1 MYKLRFNPSA
11 RLIFVFSL
19 LISFITLPT
28 SSALDTWTAV
38 TGPGADPTETRQWV
52 GVASSSDGSRL
63 AASSFEAVWLSSNS
77 GVTWTLSNTANGN
90 YRGIA
95 SSSDGSKLL
104 LASSNSTKLERST
117 DSGATWSQ
125 LSNSVTQSW
134 HKVASSADG
143 QVLAAAGLHGTALY
157 VSTNGG
163 TSWSTKDVGNWNGI
177 AISDNGATMVAV
189 ASSRSIYVSTDSG
202 TTWNNRETA
211 RGWADVSISN
221 DGTKMIASVG
231 EGKIYR
237 STDSGTTWE
246 VLPNSPTKKHISVA
260 CSSDCSTIV
269 AGTNWEFV
277 HYSSDSGASWYSS
290 TTQIG
295 WINDV
300 ALSDDG
306 SKAFAAPYGQRFY
319 LSAKAAPPAPTIGAV
334 TATGASTATV
344 SFTAP
349 SGNGGSSI
357 TSYTAISNPGGIT
370 GSITQA
376 GSGTISVTGLSP
388 STSYTFTVKATN
400 AIGTSN
406 ASSASASITTN
417 VAAPAF
423 TLSSSSESKTVN
435 SALTGYTISS
445 TGGTIASY
453 AISPAAPAGLTFNS
467 TTGLLSGTPTE
478 VAAAT
483 AYTITATNA
492 TASTTQTFTLTVTA
506 VPVAPN
512 NADNSAAQ
520 AAQAEA
526 ARRANEQRQMGDLSS
541 VLPLINELIKEIED
555 GLKSTS
561 APKKKSSTSKTKQS
575 SQAKPEKKTNSEPLT
590 IPIPPAIEP
599 EAQSQVGEL
608 VTVSH
613 KVGFGLSASWMNSS
627 NIKELR
633 GFIAGVEESFE
644 VERIVIQGYAQPT
657 KIGLPD
663 IDIARAKAVKKL
675 LIKDGLDYPIVVEGM
690 GQAESKKGD
699 LSRLAVVTVEG
710 KLKNQN

>member
-1 MYKLRFNPSA
+1 MYKLRLNPST

-38 TGPGADPTETRQWV
+38 TGPGANPTETRQWV
-52 GVASSSDGSRL
+52 GIASSSDGSRL
-63 AASSFEAVWLSSNS
+63 AASSYEAVWLSSNS
-77 GVTWTLSNTANGN
+77 GVTWTLSNPANGN

-104 LASSNSTKLERST
+104 LASSWSTKLERST

-189 ASSRSIYVSTDSG
+189 ASSRAIYVSTDSG

-237 STDSGTTWE
+237 SIDSGTTWE
-246 VLPNSPTKKHISVA
+246 VLPNSPTKKHLSVA
-260 CSSDCSTIV
+260 CSSDCSTII

-349 SGNGGSSI
+349 TTNGGSAI
-357 TSYTAISNPGGIT
+357 TSYTAISNPSGIT

-376 GSGTISVTGLSP
+376 ESGTISVTGLSP
-388 STSYTFTVKATN
+388 STAYTFTVKATN
-400 AIGTSN
+400 SIGTSN

-435 SALTGYTISS
+435 TAISGYTISS

-453 AISPAAPAGLTFNS
+453 AISPAAPAGLTFNT
-467 TTGLLSGTPTE
+467 TTGLLTGTPTE

-492 TASTTQTFTLTVTA
+492 TSSTTQTFTLTVTA
-506 VPVAPN
+506 VPVVAT
-512 NADNSAAQ
+512 NSAAEA

-575 SQAKPEKKTNSEPLT
+575 SQAKPEKKSNSEPIT
-590 IPIPPAIEP
+590 IPTPPATEP
-599 EAQSQVGEL
+599 EAQKQVGEL
-608 VTVSH
+608 VSVSH
-613 KVGFGLSASWMNSS
+613 KVGFGLSASWINSS
-627 NIKELR
+627 NIKALR
-633 GFIAGVEESFE
+633 GFIAGIEESFE

-657 KIGLPD
+657 KIGLSD

-690 GQAESKKGD
+690 GQAESKKGN
-699 LSRLAVVTVEG
+699 LSRVAVVTVEG
-710 KLKNQN
+710 KIKNQN

>member
-1 MYKLRFNPSA
+1 MYKLRFNPST

-19 LISFITLPT
+19 LLSFITLPT

-38 TGPGADPTETRQWV
+38 TGPGADQTETRQWV

-63 AASSFEAVWLSSNS
+63 AASSYEAVWLSSNS
-77 GVTWTLSNTANGN
+77 GVTWTLSNPADAN

-104 LASSNSTKLERST
+104 LASSNNTKLQRST

-143 QVLAAAGLHGTALY
+143 EVLAAAGLHGTALH

-163 TSWSTKDVGNWNGI
+163 TSWSAKDIGNWNGI

-189 ASSRSIYVSTDSG
+189 ASSRAIYVSTDSG

-221 DGTKMIASVG
+221 DGTKIIASVG

-237 STDSGTTWE
+237 SIDSGTTWE
-246 VLPNSPTKKHISVA
+246 VLPNSPTKKHLSVA
-260 CSSDCSTIV
+260 CSSDCSTII
-269 AGTNWEFV
+269 AGTNWELV
-277 HYSSDSGASWYSS
+277 HYSSDSGASWHSS

-334 TATGASTATV
+334 TATGATTATV
-344 SFTAP
+344 TFTAP

-357 TSYTAISNPGGIT
+357 TSYTATSNPGGIT

-376 GSGTISVTGLSP
+376 GSGTITVTGLTP

-400 AIGTSN
+400 SIDTSS

-417 VAAPAF
+417 VSAPAF

-435 SALTGYTISS
+435 TALTGYTISS
-445 TGGTIASY
+445 TGGAIASY
-453 AISPAAPAGLTFNS
+453 AISPAAPAGLTFNT
-467 TTGLLSGTPTE
+467 TTGLLSGTPTS
-478 VAAAT
+478 VAPAT
-483 AYTITATNA
+483 TYTITATNA
-492 TASTTQTFTLTVTA
+492 TSSTTQTFTLTVTA
-506 VPVAPN
+506 VPVVAT
-512 NADNSAAQ
+512 NSAAEV

-561 APKKKSSTSKTKQS
+561 SPKKKSSTSKTQQS
-575 SQAKPEKKTNSEPLT
+575 SKAKPEKKSNSEPLT
-590 IPIPPAIEP
+590 IPIPLATEP
-599 EAQSQVGEL
+599 EAQKQVGEL
-608 VTVSH
+608 VSISH
-613 KVGFGLSASWMNSS
+613 NVGFGLSASWINSS
-627 NIKELR
+627 NIKALR
-633 GFIAGVEESFE
+633 GFIAGIEESFE

-657 KIGLPD
+657 KIGLSD

-710 KLKNQN
+710 KSKKPIN

>member
-1 MYKLRFNPSA
+1 MYKLRLNPSS

-38 TGPGADPTETRQWV
+38 TGPGANPTETRQWV
-52 GVASSSDGSRL
+52 GIASSSDGSRL
-63 AASSFEAVWLSSNS
+63 AASSYEAVWLSSNS
-77 GVTWTLSNTANGN
+77 GVTWTLSNPANGN

-104 LASSNSTKLERST
+104 LASSWSTKLERST

-189 ASSRSIYVSTDSG
+189 ASSRAIYVSTDSG

-237 STDSGTTWE
+237 SIDSGTTWE
-246 VLPNSPTKKHISVA
+246 VLPNSPTKKHLSVA
-260 CSSDCSTIV
+260 CSSDCSTIIT
-269 AGTNWEFV
+269 GTNWEFV

-349 SGNGGSSI
+349 TTNGGSAI

-376 GSGTISVTGLSP
+376 ESGTISVTGLSP
-388 STSYTFTVKATN
+388 STAYTFTVKATN
-400 AIGTSN
+400 SIGTSN

-435 SALTGYTISS
+435 TAISSYTISS

-453 AISPAAPAGLTFNS
+453 AISPAAPAGLTFNT
-467 TTGLLSGTPTE
+467 TTGLLTGTPTE

-492 TASTTQTFTLTVTA
+492 TSSTTQTFTLTITA
-506 VPVAPN
+506 VPVVAT
-512 NADNSAAQ
+512 NSAAEA

-561 APKKKSSTSKTKQS
+561 VPKKKSSTSKTKQS
-575 SQAKPEKKTNSEPLT
+575 SQAKPDKKSNSEPLT
-590 IPIPPAIEP
+590 IPVPPATEP
-599 EAQSQVGEL
+599 EAQKQVGEL
-608 VTVSH
+608 VSVSH
-613 KVGFGLSASWMNSS
+613 KVGFGLSASWINSS
-627 NIKELR
+627 NIKALR
-633 GFIAGVEESFE
+633 GFIAGIEESFE

-657 KIGLPD
+657 KIGLSD
-663 IDIARAKAVKKL
+663 IDIARAKAVKKFL
-675 LIKDGLDYPIVVEGM
+675 SKEGLDYPIIVEGM

-699 LSRLAVVTVEG
+699 LSRLAVVTIEG
-710 KLKNQN
+710 KIKNQN

>member
-1 MYKLRFNPSA
+1 
-11 RLIFVFSL
+11 VFSL

-52 GVASSSDGSRL
+52 GIASSSDGSRL

-77 GVTWTLSNTANGN
+77 GVTWTISNSADAN

-104 LASSNSTKLERST
+104 LASSNVTKLQRST

-189 ASSRSIYVSTDSG
+189 ASSRAIYVSTDSG

-237 STDSGTTWE
+237 SIDSGTTWE
-246 VLPNSPTKKHISVA
+246 ILPNSPTKKHLSVA
-260 CSSDCSTIV
+260 CSSDCSTIIT
-269 AGTNWEFV
+269 GTNWEFV

-349 SGNGGSSI
+349 TTNGGSAI

-376 GSGTISVTGLSP
+376 ESGTISVTGLSP
-388 STSYTFTVKATN
+388 STTYTFTVKTTN
-400 AIGTSN
+400 SIGTSN

-435 SALTGYTISS
+435 TAISSYTITS

-453 AISPAAPAGLTFNS
+453 AISPAAPAGLTFNT
-467 TTGLLSGTPTE
+467 TTGLLTGTPTS
-478 VAAAT
+478 VAPAT

-492 TASTTQTFTLTVTA
+492 TSSTAQTFTLTVTA
-506 VPVAPN
+506 VPVVAT
-512 NADNSAAQ
+512 NSAAEA

-526 ARRANEQRQMGDLSS
+526 VRRANEQRQMGDLSS

-561 APKKKSSTSKTKQS
+561 APKKKSSTSKTQQS
-575 SQAKPEKKTNSEPLT
+575 SKAKPEKKSNSEPLT
-590 IPIPPAIEP
+590 IPIPPASEP
-599 EAQSQVGEL
+599 EAQNKVGEVVSL
-608 VTVSH
+608 SH
-613 KVGFGLSASWMNSS
+613 KVGFGLSASWINSS
-627 NIKELR
+627 NIKALR
-633 GFIAGVEESFE
+633 GFIAGIEESLE

-657 KIGLPD
+657 KIGLSD

-675 LIKDGLDYPIVVEGM
+675 LIKDGLDYPIIVEGM
-690 GQAESKKGD
+690 GQAESKKGE

-710 KLKNQN
+710 KIKKQN

>member
-1 MYKLRFNPSA
+1 MHKLRFNPST
-11 RLIFVFSL
+11 RLIFAFSL
-19 LISFITLPT
+19 LLSFITLPT

-38 TGPGADPTETRQWV
+38 TGPGADQTETRQWV

-63 AASSFEAVWLSSNS
+63 AASSYEAVWISSNS
-77 GVTWTLSNTANGN
+77 GVTWTLSNPADAN

-104 LASSNSTKLERST
+104 LASSNNTKLQRST

-143 QVLAAAGLHGTALY
+143 EVLAAAGLHGTALY

-163 TSWSTKDVGNWNGI
+163 TSWSAKDIGNWNGI

-189 ASSRSIYVSTDSG
+189 ASGRAIYVSTDSG

-211 RGWADVSISN
+211 RGWADISISN
-221 DGTKMIASVG
+221 DGTKIIASVG

-237 STDSGTTWE
+237 SIDSGTTWE
-246 VLPNSPTKKHISVA
+246 VLPNSPTKKHLSVA
-260 CSSDCSTIV
+260 CSSDCSTII

-277 HYSSDSGASWYSS
+277 HYSSDSGASWHSS

-334 TATGASTATV
+334 TATGATTATV

-357 TSYTAISNPGGIT
+357 TSYTATSNPGGIT

-376 GSGTISVTGLSP
+376 GSGTITVTGLTP

-400 AIGTSN
+400 SIDTSS

-417 VAAPAF
+417 VSAPAF

-435 SALTGYTISS
+435 TALTGYTISS
-445 TGGTIASY
+445 TGGAIASY
-453 AISPAAPAGLTFNS
+453 AISPAAPAGLTFNT

-478 VAAAT
+478 VAAST

-492 TASTTQTFTLTVTA
+492 TSSTTQTFTLTVTA
-506 VPVAPN
+506 VPVVAT
-512 NADNSAAQ
+512 NSTAEA

-526 ARRANEQRQMGDLSS
+526 SRRANEQREWGDLSS

-561 APKKKSSTSKTKQS
+561 APKKKSSTSKPKQS
-575 SQAKPEKKTNSEPLT
+575 SQAKSENKSNSKPLP
-590 IPIPPAIEP
+590 IPIPQAAVP

-608 VTVSH
+608 VSVSH
-613 KVGFGLSASWMNSS
+613 KVGFGLSASWINSS
-627 NIKELR
+627 NIKALR
-633 GFIAGVEESFE
+633 GFITETKEILE
-644 VERIVIQGYAQPT
+644 VERIVIHGYAQPT
-657 KIGLPD
+657 KIGLAD

-710 KLKNQN
+710 KLKKQN

>member
-1 MYKLRFNPSA
+1 MYKLRFNPST

-77 GVTWTLSNTANGN
+77 GVTWTLSNTTNGN

-104 LASSNSTKLERST
+104 LATNNGTQLQRST
-117 DSGATWSQ
+117 DYGATWT
-125 LSNSVTQSW
+125 VTGPAQNW
-134 HKVASSADG
+134 QKVASSANG
-143 QVLAAAGLHGTALY
+143 QVLAAAGNNGTALY

-189 ASSRSIYVSTDSG
+189 ASSGIYVSTDSG

-211 RGWADVSISN
+211 RSWADVSISN
-221 DGTKMIASVG
+221 DGTKMIASVN

-237 STDSGTTWE
+237 SIDSGTTWE
-246 VLPNSPTKKHISVA
+246 VLPNSPTKKHLSVA

-277 HYSSDSGASWYSS
+277 HYSSDSGASWHSS
-290 TTQIG
+290 STQIG

-319 LSAKAAPPAPTIGAV
+319 LSAKAAPPTPTIGAA
-334 TATGASTATV
+334 TATGATTASV

-435 SALTGYTISS
+435 YALTGYTISS

-453 AISPAAPAGLTFNS
+453 SISPAAPAGLTFNT
-467 TTGLLSGTPTE
+467 TTGLLTGTPTE

-492 TASTTQTFTLTVTA
+492 TSSTTQTFTLTVTA
-506 VPVAPN
+506 VPVVAT
-512 NADNSAAQ
+512 NSAAEV

-575 SQAKPEKKTNSEPLT
+575 SKAKPEKKSNSEPLT
-590 IPIPPAIEP
+590 IPIPPATEP

-608 VTVSH
+608 VSVSH
-613 KVGFGLSASWMNSS
+613 KVGFGLSASWINSS
-627 NIKELR
+627 NIKALR
-633 GFIAGVEESFE
+633 GFIAGIEESFE
-644 VERIVIQGYAQPT
+644 VKRIVIQGYAQPT
-657 KIGLPD
+657 KIGLSD

-710 KLKNQN
+710 KIKNQN

>member
-1 MYKLRFNPSA
+1 MHKLRFNPST
-11 RLIFVFSL
+11 RLIFAFSL
-19 LISFITLPT
+19 LLSFITLPT

-38 TGPGADPTETRQWV
+38 TGPGADQTETRQWV

-63 AASSFEAVWLSSNS
+63 AASSYEAVWISSNS
-77 GVTWTLSNTANGN
+77 GVTWTLSNPADAN

-104 LASSNSTKLERST
+104 LASSNNTKLQRST

-143 QVLAAAGLHGTALY
+143 EVLAAAGLHGTALY

-163 TSWSTKDVGNWNGI
+163 TSWSAKDIGNWNGI

-189 ASSRSIYVSTDSG
+189 ASGRAIYVSTDSG

-211 RGWADVSISN
+211 RGWADISISN
-221 DGTKMIASVG
+221 DGTKIIASVG

-237 STDSGTTWE
+237 SIDSGTTWE
-246 VLPNSPTKKHISVA
+246 VLPNSPTKKHLSVA
-260 CSSDCSTIV
+260 CSSDCSTII

-277 HYSSDSGASWYSS
+277 HYSSDSGASWHSS

-334 TATGASTATV
+334 TATGATTATV

-357 TSYTAISNPGGIT
+357 TSYTATSNPGGIT

-376 GSGTISVTGLSP
+376 GSGTITVTGLTP

-400 AIGTSN
+400 SIDTSS

-417 VAAPAF
+417 VASPAF
-423 TLSSSSESKTVN
+423 TLSSVSESKTVN
-435 SALTGYTISS
+435 TALTGYTISS
-445 TGGTIASY
+445 TGGAIASY
-453 AISPAAPAGLTFNS
+453 AISPAAPAGLTFNT

-478 VAAAT
+478 VAAST

-492 TASTTQTFTLTVTA
+492 TSSTTQTFTLTVTA
-506 VPVAPN
+506 VPVVAT
-512 NADNSAAQ
+512 NSTAEA

-526 ARRANEQRQMGDLSS
+526 TRRANEQREWGDLSS

-561 APKKKSSTSKTKQS
+561 APKKKSSTSKPKQS
-575 SQAKPEKKTNSEPLT
+575 SQAKSENKSNSKPLP
-590 IPIPPAIEP
+590 IPIPLAAVP

-608 VTVSH
+608 VSVSH
-613 KVGFGLSASWMNSS
+613 KVGFGLSASWINSS
-627 NIKELR
+627 NIKALR
-633 GFIAGVEESFE
+633 GFITETKEILE
-644 VERIVIQGYAQPT
+644 VERIVIHGYAQPT
-657 KIGLPD
+657 KIGLAD
-663 IDIARAKAVKKL
+663 IDIARAKAVKKFL
-675 LIKDGLDYPIVVEGM
+675 SKEGLDYPMIVEGM
-690 GQAESKKGD
+690 GQAKSKKSD

-710 KLKNQN
+710 KLKK

>member
-1 MYKLRFNPSA
+1 MYKLRFNPST

-63 AASSFEAVWLSSNS
+63 AASSYEAVWLSSNS
-77 GVTWTLSNTANGN
+77 GVTWTLSNPANGN

-104 LASSNSTKLERST
+104 LASSWSTKLERST

-163 TSWSTKDVGNWNGI
+163 TSWSPKDVGNWAGI

-189 ASSRSIYVSTDSG
+189 ASSGIYVSTDSG

-211 RGWADVSISN
+211 RSWADVSISN

-237 STDSGTTWE
+237 SIDSGTTWE
-246 VLPNSPTKKHISVA
+246 VLPNSPTKKHLSVA

-277 HYSSDSGASWYSS
+277 HYSSDSGASWHSS
-290 TTQIG
+290 STQIG

-319 LSAKAAPPAPTIGAV
+319 LSAKAAPPTPTIGAA
-334 TATGASTATV
+334 TATGATTASV

-388 STSYTFTVKATN
+388 STAYTFTVKATN
-400 AIGTSN
+400 SIGTSN

-423 TLSSSSESKTVN
+423 TLSTSSESKTVN
-435 SALTGYTISS
+435 TAISGYTISS

-453 AISPAAPAGLTFNS
+453 AISPAAPAGLTFNT
-467 TTGLLSGTPTE
+467 TTGLLTGTPTV
-478 VAAAT
+478 VAPST

-492 TASTTQTFTLTVTA
+492 TSSTTQTFTLTVTA
-506 VPVAPN
+506 VPVV
-512 NADNSAAQ
+512 ADP
-520 AAQAEA
+520 EA
-526 ARRANEQRQMGDLSS
+526 TRKANEQREWGDLSS
-541 VLPLINELIKEIED
+541 VLPLINELLKEMEE
-555 GLKSTS
+555 GSMSTS
-561 APKKKSSTSKTKQS
+561 TPKKKSPIIKAKQNTSTVKKSEQEKAKIKN
-575 SQAKPEKKTNSEPLT
+575 QAKAKQNKK
-590 IPIPPAIEP
+590 
-599 EAQSQVGEL
+599 
-608 VTVSH
+608 
-613 KVGFGLSASWMNSS
+613 K
-627 NIKELR
+627 
-633 GFIAGVEESFE
+633 
-644 VERIVIQGYAQPT
+644 
-657 KIGLPD
+657 
-663 IDIARAKAVKKL
+663 
-675 LIKDGLDYPIVVEGM
+675 
-690 GQAESKKGD
+690 
-699 LSRLAVVTVEG
+699 
-710 KLKNQN
+710 

>member
-1 MYKLRFNPSA
+1 MY
-11 RLIFVFSL
+11 RLKPNRKFWFISVLSFLFTSL
-19 LISFITLPT
+19 FLPA
-28 SSALDTWTAV
+28 ALAFDTWTAV
-38 TGPGADPTETRQWV
+38 TGPVNKLSETPRWV

-63 AASSFEAVWLSSNS
+63 AASAFDEVWLSSNS
-77 GVTWTLSNTANGN
+77 GVTWTRSNTPNGN

-95 SSSDGSKLL
+95 SSSNGSTLL
-104 LASSNSTKLERST
+104 LATHTVQLQRST
-117 DSGATWSQ
+117 DYGATWTTTGPARNDWQ
-125 LSNSVTQSW
+125 Q
-134 HKVASSADG
+134 VASSADG
-143 QVLAAAGLHGTALY
+143 QVLAAAGDNGTALY

-163 TSWSTKDVGNWNGI
+163 TNWSTQANVGVGNWHGI

-189 ASSRSIYVSTDSG
+189 NSGGQIYVSTDSG
-202 TTWNNRETA
+202 ANWVPRDTA
-211 RGWADVSISN
+211 RNWDDVSISN
-221 DGTKMIASVG
+221 DGTKMIASVY
-231 EGKIYR
+231 EGQIYR
-237 STDSGTTWE
+237 SVDSGTTWE
-246 VLPNSPTKKHISVA
+246 VLPNSPTKKHLSVA
-260 CSSDCSTIV
+260 CSSDCSTII

-277 HYSSDSGASWYSS
+277 HYSSDSGASWHSS

-306 SKAFAAPYGQRFY
+306 SKAFAAPYEQRFY
-319 LSAKAAPPAPTIGAV
+319 LSAKAAPPAPTIGAA
-334 TATGASTATV
+334 TATGATTATV

-376 GSGTISVTGLSP
+376 GSGTIDVTGLSP

-400 AIGTSN
+400 SIGTSN

-417 VAAPAF
+417 IMAPAF

-435 SALTGYTISS
+435 TAITGYTISS

-453 AISPAAPAGLTFNS
+453 AISPAAPAGLTFNT
-467 TTGLLSGTPTE
+467 TTGLLTGTPTE
-478 VAAAT
+478 VAAST

-506 VPVAPN
+506 VPVVAT
-512 NADNSAAQ
+512 NSAAEA

-575 SQAKPEKKTNSEPLT
+575 SKAKPEKTSNSEPLT
-590 IPIPPAIEP
+590 IPIPPATEP

-608 VTVSH
+608 VSISH
-613 KVGFGLSASWMNSS
+613 KVGFGLSASWINSS
-627 NIKELR
+627 NIKALR
-633 GFIAGVEESFE
+633 GFITETEESFE
-644 VERIVIQGYAQPT
+644 VERIVIHGYAQPT
-657 KIGLPD
+657 KIGLSG
-663 IDIARAKAVKKL
+663 IDIARAKAVKKF
-675 LIKDGLDYPIVVEGM
+675 LIKEGLDYPMIVEGM
-690 GQAESKKGD
+690 GQAKSKKSD

-710 KLKNQN
+710 KLKKQN

>member
-1 MYKLRFNPSA
+1 MYKLRLNPST

-38 TGPGADPTETRQWV
+38 TGPGANPTETRQWV
-52 GVASSSDGSRL
+52 GIASSSDGSRL
-63 AASSFEAVWLSSNS
+63 AASSYEAVWLSSNS
-77 GVTWTLSNTANGN
+77 GVTWTLSNPANGN

-104 LASSNSTKLERST
+104 LASSWSTKLERST

-189 ASSRSIYVSTDSG
+189 ASSRAIYVSTDSG

-237 STDSGTTWE
+237 SIDSGTTWE
-246 VLPNSPTKKHISVA
+246 VLPNSPTKKHLSVA
-260 CSSDCSTIV
+260 CSSDCSTII

-349 SGNGGSSI
+349 TTNGGSAI
-357 TSYTAISNPGGIT
+357 TSYTAISNPSGIT

-376 GSGTISVTGLSP
+376 ESGTISVTGLSP
-388 STSYTFTVKATN
+388 STAYTFTVKATN
-400 AIGTSN
+400 SIGTSN

-435 SALTGYTISS
+435 TAITGYTISS

-453 AISPAAPAGLTFNS
+453 AISPAAPAGLTFNT
-467 TTGLLSGTPTE
+467 TTGLLTGTPTE

-506 VPVAPN
+506 APVVAT
-512 NADNSAAQ
+512 NSAAEV

-561 APKKKSSTSKTKQS
+561 APKKKSSMSKTQQS
-575 SQAKPEKKTNSEPLT
+575 SKAKPEKKSNSEPLT
-590 IPIPPAIEP
+590 IPIPPATEP
-599 EAQSQVGEL
+599 EAQKQVGEL
-608 VTVSH
+608 VSVSH
-613 KVGFGLSASWMNSS
+613 KVGFGLSASWINSS
-627 NIKELR
+627 NIKALR
-633 GFIAGVEESFE
+633 GFIASIEESFE

-657 KIGLPD
+657 KIGLSD

-675 LIKDGLDYPIVVEGM
+675 LIKEGLDYPMIVEGM

>member
-1 MYKLRFNPSA
+1 
-11 RLIFVFSL
+11 
-19 LISFITLPT
+19 
-28 SSALDTWTAV
+28 
-38 TGPGADPTETRQWV
+38 
-52 GVASSSDGSRL
+52 
-63 AASSFEAVWLSSNS
+63 
-77 GVTWTLSNTANGN
+77 
-90 YRGIA
+90 
-95 SSSDGSKLL
+95 
-104 LASSNSTKLERST
+104 
-117 DSGATWSQ
+117 
-125 LSNSVTQSW
+125 
-134 HKVASSADG
+134 
-143 QVLAAAGLHGTALY
+143 
-157 VSTNGG
+157 
-163 TSWSTKDVGNWNGI
+163 
-177 AISDNGATMVAV
+177 
-189 ASSRSIYVSTDSG
+189 
-202 TTWNNRETA
+202 
-211 RGWADVSISN
+211 
-221 DGTKMIASVG
+221 VG

-237 STDSGTTWE
+237 SIDSGTTWE
-246 VLPNSPTKKHISVA
+246 VLPNSPTKKHLSVA
-260 CSSDCSTIV
+260 CSSDCSTII

-349 SGNGGSSI
+349 TTNGGSAI
-357 TSYTAISNPGGIT
+357 TSYTAISNPSGIT

-376 GSGTISVTGLSP
+376 ESGTISVTGLSP
-388 STSYTFTVKATN
+388 STAYTFTVKATN
-400 AIGTSN
+400 SIGTSN

-435 SALTGYTISS
+435 TAITGYTISS

-453 AISPAAPAGLTFNS
+453 AISPAAPAGLTFNT
-467 TTGLLSGTPTE
+467 TTGLLTGTPTE

-506 VPVAPN
+506 APVVAT
-512 NADNSAAQ
+512 NSAAEV

-561 APKKKSSTSKTKQS
+561 APKKKSSMSKTQQS
-575 SQAKPEKKTNSEPLT
+575 SKAKPEKKSNSEPLT
-590 IPIPPAIEP
+590 IPIPPATEP
-599 EAQSQVGEL
+599 EAQKQVGEL
-608 VTVSH
+608 VSVSH
-613 KVGFGLSASWMNSS
+613 KVGFGLSASWINSS
-627 NIKELR
+627 NIKALR
-633 GFIAGVEESFE
+633 GFIASIEESFE

-657 KIGLPD
+657 KIGLSD

>member
-1 MYKLRFNPSA
+1 M
-11 RLIFVFSL
+11 
-19 LISFITLPT
+19 
-28 SSALDTWTAV
+28 
-38 TGPGADPTETRQWV
+38 
-52 GVASSSDGSRL
+52 
-63 AASSFEAVWLSSNS
+63 
-77 GVTWTLSNTANGN
+77 
-90 YRGIA
+90 
-95 SSSDGSKLL
+95 L
-104 LASSNSTKLERST
+104 LASSNNTKLQRST

-143 QVLAAAGLHGTALY
+143 EVLVAAGLPGTALY

-163 TSWSTKDVGNWNGI
+163 TSWSAKDIGNWNGI

-189 ASSRSIYVSTDSG
+189 ASGRAIYVSTDSG

-211 RGWADVSISN
+211 RGWADISISN
-221 DGTKMIASVG
+221 DGTKIIASVG

-237 STDSGTTWE
+237 SIDSGTTWE
-246 VLPNSPTKKHISVA
+246 VLPNSPTKKHLSVA
-260 CSSDCSTIV
+260 CSSDCSTII

-277 HYSSDSGASWYSS
+277 HYSSDSGASWHSS

-334 TATGASTATV
+334 TATGATTATV

-357 TSYTAISNPGGIT
+357 TSYTATSNPGGIT

-376 GSGTISVTGLSP
+376 GSGTITVTGLTP

-400 AIGTSN
+400 SIDTSS

-417 VAAPAF
+417 VSAPAF

-435 SALTGYTISS
+435 TALTGYTISS
-445 TGGTIASY
+445 TGGAIASY
-453 AISPAAPAGLTFNS
+453 AISPAAPAGLTFNT

-478 VAAAT
+478 VAAST

-492 TASTTQTFTLTVTA
+492 TSSTTQTFTLTVTA
-506 VPVAPN
+506 VPVVAT
-512 NADNSAAQ
+512 NSTAEA

-526 ARRANEQRQMGDLSS
+526 SRRANEQREWGDLSS

-561 APKKKSSTSKTKQS
+561 APKKKSSTSKPKQS
-575 SQAKPEKKTNSEPLT
+575 SQAKSENKSNSKPLP
-590 IPIPPAIEP
+590 IPIPLAAVP

-608 VTVSH
+608 VSVSH
-613 KVGFGLSASWMNSS
+613 KVGFGLSASWINSS
-627 NIKELR
+627 NIKALR
-633 GFIAGVEESFE
+633 GFITETKEILE
-644 VERIVIQGYAQPT
+644 VERIVIHGYAQPT
-657 KIGLPD
+657 KIGLAN
-663 IDIARAKAVKKL
+663 IDIARAKAVKKF
-675 LIKDGLDYPIVVEGM
+675 LIKEGLDYPMIVEGM
-690 GQAESKKGD
+690 GQAKSKKSD

-710 KLKNQN
+710 KLKK

>member
-1 MYKLRFNPSA
+1 MYKLRFNPSTQ
-11 RLIFVFSL
+11 LIFVFSL
-19 LISFITLPT
+19 LLSFITLPT

-38 TGPGADPTETRQWV
+38 TGPGADQTETRQWV

-63 AASSFEAVWLSSNS
+63 AASSYEAVWLSSNS
-77 GVTWTLSNTANGN
+77 GVTWTLSNPADAN

-104 LASSNSTKLERST
+104 LASSNNTKLQRST

-143 QVLAAAGLHGTALY
+143 EVLAAAGLHGTALY

-163 TSWSTKDVGNWNGI
+163 TSWSAKDIGNWNGI

-189 ASSRSIYVSTDSG
+189 ASSRAIYVSTDSG

-221 DGTKMIASVG
+221 DGTKIIASVG

-237 STDSGTTWE
+237 SIDSGTTWE
-246 VLPNSPTKKHISVA
+246 VLPNSPTKKHLSVA
-260 CSSDCSTIV
+260 CSSDCSTII

-277 HYSSDSGASWYSS
+277 HYSSDSGASWHSS

-334 TATGASTATV
+334 TATGATTATV

-357 TSYTAISNPGGIT
+357 TSYTATSNPGGIT

-376 GSGTISVTGLSP
+376 GSGTITVTGLTP

-400 AIGTSN
+400 SIDTSS

-417 VAAPAF
+417 VSAPAF

-435 SALTGYTISS
+435 TALTGYTISS
-445 TGGTIASY
+445 TGGAIASY
-453 AISPAAPAGLTFNS
+453 AISPAAPAGLTFNT
-467 TTGLLSGTPTE
+467 TTGLLSGTPTS
-478 VAAAT
+478 VAPAT

-492 TASTTQTFTLTVTA
+492 TSSTTQTFTLTVTA
-506 VPVAPN
+506 VPVVAT
-512 NADNSAAQ
+512 NSAAEA

-526 ARRANEQRQMGDLSS
+526 ARRANEQREWGDLSS

-561 APKKKSSTSKTKQS
+561 APKKKTSTSKTQQS
-575 SQAKPEKKTNSEPLT
+575 SNAKSEKKSNSEPLL
-590 IPIPPAIEP
+590 IPIPPATEP
-599 EAQSQVGEL
+599 EAQSQPGEL
-608 VTVSH
+608 VSISH
-613 KVGFGLSASWMNSS
+613 KVGFGLSASWINSS
-627 NIKELR
+627 NIKALR
-633 GFIAGVEESFE
+633 GFIAGIEESLE
-644 VERIVIQGYAQPT
+644 VERIVIHGYAQPT
-657 KIGLPD
+657 KIGLAD
-663 IDIARAKAVKKL
+663 IDIARAKAVKKFL
-675 LIKDGLDYPIVVEGM
+675 SKEGLDYPMIAEGM

-699 LSRLAVVTVEG
+699 LSRVAVVTVEG

>member
-1 MYKLRFNPSA
+1 MYKLRFNPST

-19 LISFITLPT
+19 LLSFITLPT

-38 TGPGADPTETRQWV
+38 TGPGADQTETRQWV

-63 AASSFEAVWLSSNS
+63 AASSYEAVWLSSNS
-77 GVTWTLSNTANGN
+77 GVTWTLSNPADAN

-104 LASSNSTKLERST
+104 LASSNNTKLQRST

-143 QVLAAAGLHGTALY
+143 EVLAAAGLHGTALY

-163 TSWSTKDVGNWNGI
+163 TSWSAKDIGNWNGI

-189 ASSRSIYVSTDSG
+189 ASSRAIYVSTDSG

-221 DGTKMIASVG
+221 DGTKIIASVG

-237 STDSGTTWE
+237 SIDSGTTWE
-246 VLPNSPTKKHISVA
+246 VLPNSPTKKHLSVA
-260 CSSDCSTIV
+260 CSSDCSTII
-269 AGTNWEFV
+269 AGTNWELV
-277 HYSSDSGASWYSS
+277 HYSSDSGASWHSS

-334 TATGASTATV
+334 TAIGATTATV

-357 TSYTAISNPGGIT
+357 TSYTATSNPGGIT

-376 GSGTISVTGLSP
+376 GSGTITVTGLTP

-400 AIGTSN
+400 SIDTSS

-417 VAAPAF
+417 VSAPAF

-435 SALTGYTISS
+435 TALTGYTISS
-445 TGGTIASY
+445 TGGAIASY
-453 AISPAAPAGLTFNS
+453 AISPAAPAGLTFNT
-467 TTGLLSGTPTE
+467 TTGLLSGTPTS
-478 VAAAT
+478 VAPAT
-483 AYTITATNA
+483 TYTITATNA
-492 TASTTQTFTLTVTA
+492 TSSTTQTFTLTVTA
-506 VPVAPN
+506 VPVVAT
-512 NADNSAAQ
+512 NSAAEA
-520 AAQAEA
+520 AAQDEA
-526 ARRANEQRQMGDLSS
+526 ARRANEQRERGDLSS

-561 APKKKSSTSKTKQS
+561 APKKKTSTSKTQQS
-575 SQAKPEKKTNSEPLT
+575 SNAKSEKKSNSEPLL
-590 IPIPPAIEP
+590 IPIPPATEP
-599 EAQSQVGEL
+599 EAQSQPGEL
-608 VTVSH
+608 VSISH
-613 KVGFGLSASWMNSS
+613 KVGFGLSASWINSS
-627 NIKELR
+627 NIKALR
-633 GFIAGVEESFE
+633 GFIAGIEESLE
-644 VERIVIQGYAQPT
+644 VERIVIHGYAQPT
-657 KIGLPD
+657 KIGLAD
-663 IDIARAKAVKKL
+663 IDIARAKAVKKFL
-675 LIKDGLDYPIVVEGM
+675 SKEGLDYPMIAEGM

>member
-1 MYKLRFNPSA
+1 MYKLRFNPST

-77 GVTWTLSNTANGN
+77 GVTWTLSNTTNGN

-104 LASSNSTKLERST
+104 LATNNGTQLQRST
-117 DSGATWSQ
+117 DYGATWT
-125 LSNSVTQSW
+125 VTGPAQNW
-134 HKVASSADG
+134 QKVASSANG
-143 QVLAAAGLHGTALY
+143 QVLAAAGNNGTALY

-189 ASSRSIYVSTDSG
+189 ASSGIYVSTDSG

-211 RGWADVSISN
+211 RSWADVSISN
-221 DGTKMIASVG
+221 DGTKMIASVN

-237 STDSGTTWE
+237 SIDSGTTWE
-246 VLPNSPTKKHISVA
+246 VLPNSPTKKHLSVA

-277 HYSSDSGASWYSS
+277 HYSSDSGASWHSS

-319 LSAKAAPPAPTIGAV
+319 LSAKAAPPTPTIGAA
-334 TATGASTATV
+334 TATGATTASV

-423 TLSSSSESKTVN
+423 TLSSSFESKTVN
-435 SALTGYTISS
+435 TAISGYTISS

-453 AISPAAPAGLTFNS
+453 AISPAAPAGLTFNT
-467 TTGLLSGTPTE
+467 TTGLLTGTPTE

-492 TASTTQTFTLTVTA
+492 TSSTTQTFTLTVTA
-506 VPVAPN
+506 VPVVAT
-512 NADNSAAQ
+512 NSAAEV

-575 SQAKPEKKTNSEPLT
+575 SQAKPEKKSNSEPLT
-590 IPIPPAIEP
+590 IAIPPATEP
-599 EAQSQVGEL
+599 EAQKQVGEL
-608 VTVSH
+608 VSVSH
-613 KVGFGLSASWMNSS
+613 KVGFGLSASWINSS
-627 NIKELR
+627 NIKALR
-633 GFIAGVEESFE
+633 GFIAGIEESFE

-657 KIGLPD
+657 KIGLSD

-690 GQAESKKGD
+690 GQAESKKGN
-699 LSRLAVVTVEG
+699 LSRVAVVTVEG
-710 KLKNQN
+710 KIKNQN

>member
-1 MYKLRFNPSA
+1 MYKLRLNPST

-52 GVASSSDGSRL
+52 GIASSSDGSRL

-77 GVTWTLSNTANGN
+77 GVTWTISNSADAN

-104 LASSNSTKLERST
+104 LASSNVTKLQRST

-189 ASSRSIYVSTDSG
+189 ASSRAIYVSTDSG

-237 STDSGTTWE
+237 SIDSGTTWE
-246 VLPNSPTKKHISVA
+246 ILPNSPTKKHLSVA

-349 SGNGGSSI
+349 TTNGGSAI

-376 GSGTISVTGLSP
+376 ESGTISVTGLSP
-388 STSYTFTVKATN
+388 STTYTFTVKTTN
-400 AIGTSN
+400 SIGTSN

-435 SALTGYTISS
+435 TAISSYTITS

-453 AISPAAPAGLTFNS
+453 AISPAAPAGLTFNT
-467 TTGLLSGTPTE
+467 TTGLLTGTPTS
-478 VAAAT
+478 VAPAT

-492 TASTTQTFTLTVTA
+492 TSSTAQTFTLTVTA
-506 VPVAPN
+506 VPVVAT
-512 NADNSAAQ
+512 NSAAEA

-526 ARRANEQRQMGDLSS
+526 VRRANEQRQMGDLSS

-561 APKKKSSTSKTKQS
+561 APKKKSSTSKTQQS
-575 SQAKPEKKTNSEPLT
+575 SKAKPEKKSNSEPLT
-590 IPIPPAIEP
+590 IPIPPASEP
-599 EAQSQVGEL
+599 EAQNKVGEVVSL
-608 VTVSH
+608 SH
-613 KVGFGLSASWMNSS
+613 KVGFGLSASWINSS
-627 NIKELR
+627 NIKALR
-633 GFIAGVEESFE
+633 GFIAGIEESLE

-657 KIGLPD
+657 KIGLSD

-675 LIKDGLDYPIVVEGM
+675 LIKDGLDYPIIVEGM
-690 GQAESKKGD
+690 GQAESKKGE

-710 KLKNQN
+710 KIKKQN

>member
-1 MYKLRFNPSA
+1 MYKLRFNPST

-19 LISFITLPT
+19 LLSFITLPT

-38 TGPGADPTETRQWV
+38 TGPGADQTETRQWV

-63 AASSFEAVWLSSNS
+63 AASSYEAVWLSSNS
-77 GVTWTLSNTANGN
+77 GVTWTLSNPADAN

-104 LASSNSTKLERST
+104 LASSNNTKLQRST

-143 QVLAAAGLHGTALY
+143 EVLAAAGLHGTALY

-163 TSWSTKDVGNWNGI
+163 TSWSAKDIGNWNGI

-189 ASSRSIYVSTDSG
+189 ASSRAIYVSTDSG

-221 DGTKMIASVG
+221 DGTKIIASVG

-237 STDSGTTWE
+237 SIDSGTTWE
-246 VLPNSPTKKHISVA
+246 VLPNSPTKKHLSVA
-260 CSSDCSTIV
+260 CSSDCSTII
-269 AGTNWEFV
+269 AGTNWELV
-277 HYSSDSGASWYSS
+277 HYSSDSGASWHSS

-334 TATGASTATV
+334 TAIGATTATV

-357 TSYTAISNPGGIT
+357 TSYTATSNPGGIT

-376 GSGTISVTGLSP
+376 GSGTITVTGLTP

-400 AIGTSN
+400 SIDTSS

-417 VAAPAF
+417 VSAPAF

-435 SALTGYTISS
+435 TALTGYTISS
-445 TGGTIASY
+445 TGGAIASY
-453 AISPAAPAGLTFNS
+453 AISPAAPAGLTFNT
-467 TTGLLSGTPTE
+467 TTGLLSGTPTS
-478 VAAAT
+478 VAPAT
-483 AYTITATNA
+483 TYTITATNA
-492 TASTTQTFTLTVTA
+492 TSSTTQTFTLTVTA
-506 VPVAPN
+506 VPVVAT
-512 NADNSAAQ
+512 NSAAEA
-520 AAQAEA
+520 AAQDEA
-526 ARRANEQRQMGDLSS
+526 ARRANEQREWGDLSS

-561 APKKKSSTSKTKQS
+561 APKKKTSTSKTQQS
-575 SQAKPEKKTNSEPLT
+575 SNAKSEKKSNSEPLL
-590 IPIPPAIEP
+590 IPIPPATEP
-599 EAQSQVGEL
+599 EAQSQPGEL
-608 VTVSH
+608 VSISH
-613 KVGFGLSASWMNSS
+613 KVGFGLSASWINSS
-627 NIKELR
+627 NIKALR
-633 GFIAGVEESFE
+633 GFIAGIEESLE
-644 VERIVIQGYAQPT
+644 VERIVIHGYAQPT
-657 KIGLPD
+657 KIGLAD
-663 IDIARAKAVKKL
+663 IDIARAKAVKKFL
-675 LIKDGLDYPIVVEGM
+675 SKEGLDYPMIAEGM